1 MSNLYDVIKE
11 IAGDT
16 PLATGVLTY
25 YYIQS
30 LEVTVDGYYKDY
42 QEALSEYH
50 DIAHKV
56 YAAKWY
62 NRWYY
67 ERKLAK
73 KKEKF
78 QQLEKLHR
86 EAKTKL
92 SDVKEK
98 FIEWLGASRKSVYS
112 VGMYYLAKQEL
123 DDFLKQIKEKV

>member
-1 MSNLYDVIKE
+1 MSNIYDVIKE

-16 PLATGVLTY
+16 PLATGVSFY
-25 YYIQS
+25 YCIHS

-42 QEALSEYH
+42 QKALSEYH

-73 KKEKF
+73 KKQVY
-78 QQLEKLHR
+78 QQFEKLHID
-86 EAKTKL
+86 AKANL
-92 SDVKEK
+92 RDVKEK
-98 FIEWLGASRKSVYS
+98 
-112 VGMYYLAKQEL
+112 YLH
-123 DDFLKQIKEKV
+123 FLQQI

>member
-1 MSNLYDVIKE
+1 MANIYDLIKE

-16 PLATGVLTY
+16 PLARGVLIY
-25 YYIQS
+25 YYILS
-30 LEVTVDGYYKDY
+30 LERTVDGYYKDY
-42 QEALSEYH
+42 QKALSEYH

-92 SDVKEK
+92 SDVKEQ
-98 FIEWLGASRKSVYS
+98 LY
-112 VGMYYLAKQEL
+112 
-123 DDFLKQIKEKV
+123 DFLKQI

>member
-1 MSNLYDVIKE
+1 MSKLYDLIKE

-16 PLATGVLTY
+16 PLASGVLAY
-25 YYIQS
+25 YYIHS

-42 QEALSEYH
+42 QKALSEYH

-86 EAKTKL
+86 EAEAKL
-92 SDVKEK
+92 SDVKEE
-98 FIEWLGASRKSVYS
+98 FIEWLK
-112 VGMYYLAKQEL
+112 
-123 DDFLKQIKEKV
+123 KV

>member
-1 MSNLYDVIKE
+1 MSKLYDLIKE

-16 PLATGVLTY
+16 PLATSVLAY

-42 QEALSEYH
+42 QKALSEYH

-67 ERKLAK
+67 ERKLDK
-73 KKEKF
+73 KRKVYRHFSELYNDSKHKLDNLKE
-78 QQLEKLHR
+78 EY
-86 EAKTKL
+86 
-92 SDVKEK
+92 
-98 FIEWLGASRKSVYS
+98 IEWLK
-112 VGMYYLAKQEL
+112 
-123 DDFLKQIKEKV
+123 KV

>member
-1 MSNLYDVIKE
+1 MADIYDVIKE

-16 PLATGVLTY
+16 PLATSVLAY

-42 QEALSEYH
+42 QDALSEYH

-73 KKEKF
+73 KKQEY
-78 QQLEKLHR
+78 QQLEKLHIDA
-86 EAKTKL
+86 EAKL
-92 SDVKEK
+92 SDVKELLYD
-98 FIEWLGASRKSVYS
+98 I
-112 VGMYYLAKQEL
+112 
-123 DDFLKQIKEKV
+123 LKQI

>member
-16 PLATGVLTY
+16 PLATGVSAY
-25 YYIQS
+25 CCIHY

-42 QEALSEYH
+42 QKALSEYH
-50 DIAHKV
+50 DIEHKV

-73 KKEKF
+73 KKQVY
-78 QQLEKLHR
+78 QQFEKLHID
-86 EAKTKL
+86 AKAKL
-92 SDVKEK
+92 HDVKEE
-98 FIEWLGASRKSVYS
+98 FMEWLK
-112 VGMYYLAKQEL
+112 
-123 DDFLKQIKEKV
+123 KV